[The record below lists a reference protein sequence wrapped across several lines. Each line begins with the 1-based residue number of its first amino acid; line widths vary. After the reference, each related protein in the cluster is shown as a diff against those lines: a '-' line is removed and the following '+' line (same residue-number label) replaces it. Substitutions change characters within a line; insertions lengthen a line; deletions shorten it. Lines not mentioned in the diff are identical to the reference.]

1 MAKLIFGDNEFP
13 VPAGM
18 SLKEAQEWA
27 SDALPALAEA
37 EGFVDEDG
45 NYVFQKKAGTK
56 GL

>member
-18 SLKEAQEWA
+18 SLDEAQEWA